1 MLRSVFAWFIAA
13 FASSALG
20 AALTVALA
28 VANGLHDWPFVGQ
41 LLFWLTVIGTGV
53 AFLVG
58 GPLAALALFVGKRF
72 QPPRPAVDMVV
83 GAIGAFAILMG
94 LRFLVFTRMDAPLSL
109 PGAGAV
115 LLVPLMAG
123 ALAGFVYWRMAPR
136 AVPR

>member
-1 MLRSVFAWFIAA
+1 MLRSLGAWFVAA
-13 FASSALG
+13 LAGSALG

-41 LLFWLTVIGTGV
+41 LLFWLTAIGTGV

-58 GPLAALALFVGKRF
+58 GPLAALALFIGKRF
-72 QPPRPAVDMVV
+72 QPPRPLVDMIA
-83 GAIGAFAILMG
+83 GALGAFAILMG
-94 LRFLVFTRMDAPLSL
+94 LRFLVFTRMDAPLNP
-109 PGAGAV
+109 PGLGAV

-136 AVPR
+136 AATA